1 MPPLGGTANHGSN
14 LWNSMKLD
22 PVDKCFIVD
31 GTSMSGPSS
40 KGFKICFAGTAN
52 VVLIDG
58 GERDQVDGV
67 HLDLRRTDR
76 VTASLFDLGPPPEP
90 EGHGDAARYH
100 LVAQVTELSPGG
112 VLGRSEALSRA
123 ARLGDVIVVD
133 RHAVA
138 SFA

>member
-1 MPPLGGTANHGSN
+1 MPPFGGTANHGSN

-67 HLDLRRTDR
+67 HLDLTLAHTISTTRFHLRP
-76 VTASLFDLGPPPEP
+76 SPQPE
-90 EGHGDAARYH
+90 RQSY
-100 LVAQVTELSPGG
+100 VA
-112 VLGRSEALSRA
+112 
-123 ARLGDVIVVD
+123 
-133 RHAVA
+133 
-138 SFA
+138 